1 MEQPILQVEHLTKFF
16 SVGPH
21 AEVHAV
27 DDVNF
32 TLRRGRTFGLVGESG
47 CGKSSCARTI
57 IRIYEPSQGKII
69 FNGQDIAHLK
79 PRQMQPV
86 RRNMQMIFQNPYGSF
101 DPKQK
106 IGAALTEVAAVHKMD
121 AAQAQEK
128 IHNLLEQINRDS
140 KAVVQMTLTTLD
152 DDLCRIIEP
161 NVCPTSRRF
170 EVLCELRERGI
181 PTVVWLTPL
190 LPFINDTEENVRGIL
205 ELAHRA
211 GCKGVMAFGMG
222 LTLRDGSREYFYEA
236 LDRHLPGVK
245 ERYIKRYVNN
255 YELPSPDTARLL
267 AMFHEECARYGMMSD
282 PDRIFAYLNE
292 FPECEQLTLF

>member
-1 MEQPILQVEHLTKFF
+1 
-16 SVGPH
+16 
-21 AEVHAV
+21 
-27 DDVNF
+27 
-32 TLRRGRTFGLVGESG
+32 
-47 CGKSSCARTI
+47 
-57 IRIYEPSQGKII
+57 
-69 FNGQDIAHLK
+69 
-79 PRQMQPV
+79 
-86 RRNMQMIFQNPYGSF
+86 
-101 DPKQK
+101 
-106 IGAALTEVAAVHKMD
+106 
-121 AAQAQEK
+121 
-128 IHNLLEQINRDS
+128 
-140 KAVVQMTLTTLD
+140 MTLTTLD

-170 EVLCELRERGI
+170 EVLCELRERDI

-222 LTLRDGSREYFYEA
+222 LTLRDGNREYFYEA
-236 LDRHLPGVK
+236 LDRHLPGMK